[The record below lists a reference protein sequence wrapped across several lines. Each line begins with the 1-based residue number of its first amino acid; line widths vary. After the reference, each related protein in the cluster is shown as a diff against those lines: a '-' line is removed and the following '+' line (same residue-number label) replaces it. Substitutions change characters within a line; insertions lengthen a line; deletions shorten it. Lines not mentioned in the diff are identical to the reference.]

1 MDKTR
6 KYLIRKEKERRHYG
20 QNKEIRVQEGERE
33 EEALW
38 TKHEN
43 TGRREGDETLWTKQ
57 GNTGRGDRGGTLDS
71 GQYKEIQVG
80 ERRGGTLDSIR
91 KYREERDRRHSGQ
104 NKEIQG
110 GKRGVYSE

>member
-6 KYLIRKEKERRHYG
+6 QYKEEREMRHYG
-20 QNKEIRVQEGERE
+20 QNTEIRVQEEERE

-57 GNTGRGDRGGTLDS
+57 GNTGRGDRGGTLD
-71 GQYKEIQVG
+71 K
-80 ERRGGTLDSIR
+80 TR
-91 KYREERDRRHSGQ
+91 KYREEREGYILS
-104 NKEIQG
+104 K
-110 GKRGVYSE
+110 KRNYRERT